1 MNGEPVAQVDF
12 TVVRSIPLPARE
24 VFDELT
30 DRAGHAEWVP
40 MTRVEILA
48 GEGGPGTE
56 FIATTGLGPAALPD
70 RMRVDSLDPD
80 TMTVVITKIGPVL
93 TGEVRL
99 CVVSTGERSCRLE
112 WFEGIRVPYAP
123 QFMSRPIALAAS
135 RGFESAI
142 TRMVKRMQ
150 SHR

>member
-1 MNGEPVAQVDF
+1 MAQVDF

-30 DRAGHAEWVP
+30 DWAGHAEWVP

-93 TGEVRL
+93 TGEVHL
-99 CVVSTGERSCRLE
+99 CVVRRERGRADLS
-112 WFEGIRVPYAP
+112 G
-123 QFMSRPIALAAS
+123 S
-135 RGFESAI
+135 RGSGCG
-142 TRMVKRMQ
+142 TRRSSCPVR
-150 SHR
+150 SPLPPAADSSRRSPGW